1 MKLLSSIHVLL
12 TSVFRQRQI
21 EREME
26 EELRLHLASRADDLE
41 RQGLPRAEAERQAR
55 IEFGGYERYKDECR
69 DALGW
74 QIFSEVLADV
84 RYGLRQLRHA
94 PGFALTAFLM
104 LALGIGAT
112 TSVFSVLDAVL
123 LRPLPFRDPSRLVLI
138 KENVNKLSDRI
149 NLPAPDV
156 LTFAQ
161 QSKAFNHVGG
171 FERGEVELSGSG
183 EPVRLASAR
192 LTADVLPA
200 LGVTPLLG
208 RSFTAEED
216 DHGQAVA
223 LLSYALWQARFHGDP
238 KVLGAH
244 LDIDRKPYVV
254 IGVMPSDFEFPVLA
268 GRLNH
273 TAIWKPMS
281 FSPQERADTGDNFQ
295 YGAVARIKPGF
306 TRAQAEQDA
315 NRVAAA
321 IQAEYPA
328 AMGIRVS
335 ASLIPLQDDAVEN
348 ARPLLR
354 VLFGAVIVVLLIACA
369 NLAGLLLVRGVRRRR
384 EIAVRQ
390 ALGASGGTLLR
401 YSTMESLL
409 VSVIGGALGLVL
421 AWACLRWWVSLLPE
435 SLPRV
440 GEIRL
445 NWEVSLFAL
454 AATLATG
461 LLCGIAPG
469 LAALRS
475 SANEALKQGARSVAA
490 HARLRSVLVVG
501 EIATALVLVTG
512 AGLLLR
518 SFARMS
524 AVDPGFEPVH
534 ALAAAFDLPAERY
547 QTQPQV
553 NSFQEELLRRL
564 NTLPGVKSAALA
576 TNLPMAEPTSTR
588 FFVAE
593 DYYPPAGSSYAVES
607 HAYVV
612 GDFLQTMHIPL
623 LRGRYL
629 NAGDTADAPLVVVV
643 SRALA
648 ERYWPGQN
656 PIGKRIHWGVDERSS
671 LPWLT
676 VVGEVANTRQGPLDS
691 EAWPQVYEP
700 LVQFDRSFGPEA
712 KALGVHGGSMRIAV
726 RAAGDP
732 RPLANAVRRTV
743 WSLDPQLA
751 VSNLQTME
759 HAIRQSQVPRRF
771 NTAVLS
777 AFALGAVLL
786 AALGIYGVIAFS
798 VAQRT
803 QEIAVRMA
811 LGAQPAGVLRLVLG
825 SGARLAALGCLLGLA
840 GAASVTR
847 LMQSLLFDVSPFDPV
862 VFAAGAAVVLLLTL
876 AASFL
881 PARRAA
887 GIEPMEALRA
897 E

>member
-1 MKLLSSIHVLL
+1 MSDTI
-12 TSVFRQRQI
+12 Q
-21 EREME
+21 
-26 EELRLHLASRADDLE
+26 ELRYATRRLAKS
-41 RQGLPRAEAERQAR
+41 
-55 IEFGGYERYKDECR
+55 
-69 DALGW
+69 
-74 QIFSEVLADV
+74 
-84 RYGLRQLRHA
+84 
-94 PGFALTAFLM
+94 PGFALTAVLM
-104 LALGIGAT
+104 LALGIGAA
-112 TSVFSVLDAVL
+112 TSMFSVLDAVL
-123 LRPLPFRDPSRLVLI
+123 LRPLPFRDPGRLVLI
-138 KENVNKLSDRI
+138 KENLNRLSDHL

-161 QSKAFNHVGG
+161 QSKAFEQVGG
-171 FERGEVELSGSG
+171 FERDEVELSGSG

-192 LTADVLPA
+192 LTAAVLPA
-200 LGVTPLLG
+200 LGVRPLLG
-208 RSFTAEED
+208 RVFTAEED
-216 DHGQAVA
+216 DHGHQVA
-223 LLSYALWQARFHGDP
+223 LLSYSLWKGRFHGDP
-238 KVLGAH
+238 NVLGAH
-244 LDIDRKPYVV
+244 LELDRKPYLV
-254 IGVMPSDFEFPVLA
+254 IGVMPADFEFPIVA
-268 GRLNH
+268 GRLNQ
-273 TAIWKPMS
+273 TELWRPMS
-281 FSPQERADTGDNFQ
+281 FTPQERADNGDNFQ
-295 YGAVARIKPGF
+295 YGAVARIKPDV
-306 TRAQAEQDA
+306 TLAQAGQDA
-315 NRVAAA
+315 NRVAKT

-328 AMGIRVS
+328 SMGITVS
-335 ASLIPLQDDAVEN
+335 ASLIPLQDDAV
-348 ARPLLR
+348 AKSRSLLR

-390 ALGASGGTLLR
+390 ALGASGGALVR
-401 YSTMESLL
+401 YSMMESLL
-409 VSVIGGALGLVL
+409 VSVMGGVLGVAL
-421 AWACLRWWVSLLPE
+421 AWAGLRWWISLLPE
-435 SLPRV
+435 SLPRA

-445 NWEVSLFAL
+445 SWEVCAFAL
-454 AATLATG
+454 IVTIATG
-461 LLCGIAPG
+461 LLCGVAPG
-469 LAALRS
+469 LSALRS
-475 SANEALKQGARSVAA
+475 SPNESLKKGGRSVAG
-490 HARLRSVLVVG
+490 HARLRSALVVG
-501 EIATALVLVTG
+501 EIATALMLVTG

-524 AVDPGFEPVH
+524 SVDPGFEPAHV
-534 ALAAAFDLPAERY
+534 LAASFELPAERY
-547 QTQPQV
+547 QTQQQV
-553 NSFQEELLRRL
+553 NTFEEELLRSL
-564 NTLPGVKSAALA
+564 NALPGVKSAALA

-593 DYYPPAGSSYAVES
+593 GYHPPAGSSYAIES

-612 GDFLQTMHIPL
+612 GDFLQTMNIPL

-629 NAGDTADAPLVVVV
+629 NAADDADAPLVVVV
-643 SRALA
+643 SKELA

-656 PIGKRIHWGVDERSS
+656 PIGKRIHWGVDERGS

-676 VVGEVANTRQGPLDS
+676 VVGEVANTKQGALDS
-691 EAWPQVYEP
+691 QTLPEVYEP
-700 LVQFDRSFGPEA
+700 LVQYDRGFGPEA
-712 KALGVHGGSMRIAV
+712 KTLGVHGGSMRIAV
-726 RAAGDP
+726 RTLADP
-732 RPLANAVRRTV
+732 QTLENSVRRAV

-751 VSNLQTME
+751 VSNMQTME
-759 HAIRQSQVPRRF
+759 RAIRQSEAPRRF

-862 VFAAGAAVVLLLTL
+862 VFAAGAVSVLLLAL

-881 PARRAA
+881 PAQRAA